1 MLSQRRELTMVQYPW
16 NPGNAGMEAT
26 KLGDSPSFIKPEAIS
41 CVSTTI
47 DWGEMI
53 EFFMLKLGHSE
64 QHNGQ
69 A

>member
-1 MLSQRRELTMVQYPW
+1 MVQYPW
-16 NPGNAGMEAT
+16 KPGNAGIEAT
-26 KLGDSPSFIKPEAIS
+26 KLGDSPSFIKPEDII
-41 CVSTTI
+41 CVITII

-53 EFFMLKLGHSE
+53 EFFMLKFGHSE